1 MANRRELVKRRKAV
15 RNIHKITRTMQ
26 MIANA
31 RFQAAY
37 KRAVASKPYTEKL
50 AKLVEDLAKAAKG
63 LDHPL
68 MREPEEGG
76 ASLFM
81 VITSSRGLCGGY
93 NGNVL
98 RAAGEHFRGLE
109 ERGEQAELHM
119 VGKKGVNYL
128 KFVGWPME
136 REITDI
142 GETPRFEQVEP
153 LANEMMD
160 RFIKGEIRS
169 VDVAYMKFVSTGKQI
184 PVVER
189 LLPLSGLEPDEA
201 EEAPVEAEVQYEFSP
216 NPVELL
222 NELLPATVRIALFQA
237 FSDAVVSEQVARMVA
252 MTAATE
258 AAEDIIKRLTQQY
271 NRARQTAITME
282 LLDIVGGANAL
293 S

>member
-1 MANRRELVKRRKAV
+1 
-15 RNIHKITRTMQ
+15 
-26 MIANA
+26 
-31 RFQAAY
+31 
-37 KRAVASKPYTEKL
+37 
-50 AKLVEDLAKAAKG
+50 
-63 LDHPL
+63 

-76 ASLFM
+76 ASLLL

-109 ERGEQAELHM
+109 ASDEQVELHM
-119 VGKKGVNYL
+119 VGKKGVNYV
-128 KFVGWPME
+128 KFAGWPMD
-136 REITDI
+136 REITEV
-142 GETPRFEQVEP
+142 GETPRFDEVEP
-153 LANEMMD
+153 VANEMME
-160 RFIKGEIRS
+160 RFIKGEVRS

-189 LLPLSGLEPDEA
+189 LLPLSGLEPNSG
-201 EEAPVEAEVQYEFSP
+201 EEPSVEAEVQYEFSP
-216 NPVELL
+216 DPAELL
-222 NELLPATVRIALFQA
+222 NELLPATVRIALYQA

>member
-31 RFQAAY
+31 RFQAAF

-50 AKLVEDLAKAAKG
+50 AKLVEDLARAAKG
-63 LDHPL
+63 VDHPL
-68 MREPEEGG
+68 MREPDEGG
-76 ASLFM
+76 SSLLL
-81 VITSSRGLCGGY
+81 VITSTRGLCGGY

-98 RAAGEHFRGLE
+98 RAAGEHLRGIE
-109 ERGEQAELHM
+109 DKGEQLELHM
-119 VGKKGVNYL
+119 VGRKGVNYL
-128 KFVGWPME
+128 KFAGWPMD

-142 GETPRFEQVEP
+142 GEIPRFDQVEP

-160 RFIKGEIRS
+160 RFIRGEIRS

-189 LLPLSGLEPDEA
+189 LLPLSGLEPEDGA
-201 EEAPVEAEVQYEFSP
+201 ETSVEAEVQYEFSP
-216 NPVELL
+216 NPTELL
-222 NELLPATVRIALFQA
+222 NEILPATVRIALFQT

>member
-1 MANRRELVKRRKAV
+1 MANRRVLVKRRDAI

-31 RFQAAY
+31 RFQAAF

-50 AKLVEDLAKAAKG
+50 SKLVEDLAKAAKG
-63 LDHPL
+63 IDHPL

-76 ASLFM
+76 ASLVL
-81 VITSSRGLCGGY
+81 VITSTRGLCGGY
-93 NGNVL
+93 NGNIL
-98 RAAGEHFRGLE
+98 RNAGEHVL
-109 ERGEQAELHM
+109 A
-119 VGKKGVNYL
+119 
-128 KFVGWPME
+128 GWPMD

-142 GETPRFEQVEP
+142 GEVPRFDQVEP
-153 LANEMMD
+153 LANEMME

-169 VDVAYMKFVSTGKQI
+169 VDVAYMKFISTGKQI

-189 LLPLSGLEPDEA
+189 LLPLSGLEPEDA
-201 EEAPVEAEVQYEFSP
+201 EQAPAEAEVQYEFSP
-216 NPVELL
+216 DPTELL

>member
-1 MANRRELVKRRKAV
+1 
-15 RNIHKITRTMQ
+15 

-50 AKLVEDLAKAAKG
+50 AKLVEDLARAAKG
-63 LDHPL
+63 IDHPL
-68 MREPEEGG
+68 MREPQEGG
-76 ASLFM
+76 ASQLI
-81 VITSSRGLCGGY
+81 VLTSTRGLCGGY

-98 RAAGEHFRGLE
+98 RVAGEHFRGLE
-109 ERGEQAELHM
+109 ESGEQVELHM
-119 VGKKGVNYL
+119 VGKKGVAYL
-128 KFVGWPME
+128 KFAGWPMA
-136 REITDI
+136 REITDV
-142 GETPRFEQVEP
+142 GEIPRFDQIEP
-153 LANEMMD
+153 IANEMMQ
-160 RFIKGEIRS
+160 RFIEGEIRS
-169 VDVAYMKFVSTGKQI
+169 VDIAYMKFVSTGKQI

-189 LLPLSGLEPDEA
+189 LLPLSGLEPEV
-201 EEAPVEAEVQYEFSP
+201 EEEGAAEAEVQYEFSP
-216 NPVELL
+216 DPTELL

>member
-1 MANRRELVKRRKAV
+1 MANRRVLVKRRKAV

-63 LDHPL
+63 IDHPL
-68 MREPEEGG
+68 MRKPEEGG
-76 ASLFM
+76 SSVVM
-81 VITSSRGLCGGY
+81 VITSTRGLCGGY
-93 NGNVL
+93 NGNIL
-98 RAAGEHFRGLE
+98 RTAGEHFRGLE
-109 ERGEQAELHM
+109 DNGERLELHM
-119 VGKKGVNYL
+119 VGRKGVAYL
-128 KFVGWPME
+128 KFAGWPMD

-142 GETPRFEQVEP
+142 GEIPRFDQIEP
-153 LANEMMD
+153 LANELMD

-169 VDVAYMKFVSTGKQI
+169 VDLAYMKFISTGKQI
-184 PVVER
+184 PVIER
-189 LLPLSGLEPDEA
+189 LLPLVGLEPEDGDES
-201 EEAPVEAEVQYEFSP
+201 PPEAEVQYEFSP
-216 NPVELL
+216 DPTELL
-222 NELLPATVRIALFQA
+222 SELLPATVRIALFQA